1 GSGPMP
7 SSKGWARWG
16 CLACAR
22 FVSALLRKNFEW
34 AWTMYQCLSV
44 IPPAPSTAD
53 AENEGHEHTH
63 DLVGHQE
70 EYGGD
75 GHHYE
80 YHGSGDGGLA
90 PTRPRDLLRLGAHLL
105 QELERSDL
113 RHRASLRLS
122 GGAAHNPLR
131 CLDFADRAGLRRA
144 GVEGL
149 EPPTPGFGDRCSSH

>member
-1 GSGPMP
+1 
-7 SSKGWARWG
+7 
-16 CLACAR
+16 
-22 FVSALLRKNFEW
+22 
-34 AWTMYQCLSV
+34 MYQCLSV

-53 AENEGHEHTH
+53 AENEGHAHTH

-105 QELERSDL
+105 QELERTDL
-113 RHRASLRLS
+113 RHRAYLPPSR
-122 GGAAHNPLR
+122 GAAHNPLR
-131 CLDFADRAGLRRA
+131 CLDFADRAGLRLA
-144 GVEGL
+144 GVEEIAAPFSVKDL
-149 EPPTPGFGDRCSSH
+149 HWQPPPSRTIELHRVFCPNGNRIFGRLNARGPPSPIRKT

>member
-1 GSGPMP
+1 
-7 SSKGWARWG
+7 
-16 CLACAR
+16 
-22 FVSALLRKNFEW
+22 
-34 AWTMYQCLSV
+34 MYQCLSV

-70 EYGGD
+70 KYGGD

-105 QELERSDL
+105 QELERTDL
-113 RHRASLRLS
+113 RHRAYLPPS
-122 GGAAHNPLR
+122 GGAAHNPWR
-131 CLDFADRAGLRRA
+131 CLDFAARAGLRLA

-149 EPPTPGFGDRCSSH
+149 DPPTPVFGDRCSSH

>member
-1 GSGPMP
+1 MS
-7 SSKGWARWG
+7 
-16 CLACAR
+16 
-22 FVSALLRKNFEW
+22 E
-34 AWTMYQCLSV
+34 CLSV

-105 QELERSDL
+105 QELKRTDL
-113 RHRASLRLS
+113 RHRAYLPPSRA
-122 GGAAHNPLR
+122 AAHNPLR
-131 CLDFADRAGLRRA
+131 CLDLADRAGLRLA
-144 GVEGL
+144 GDEGG
-149 EPPTPGFGDRCSSH
+149 PPSPHPPVLGPGALAIELHSCGGVGGGPAARRRVVNA